1 MGLRRAEGSRSKQRD
16 WDERRHTWEDHPRV
30 GERGM
35 RLPSELGPGCPRY
48 LLLRRLS

>member
-16 WDERRHTWEDHPRV
+16 WEERRLTWGDHPKV

-35 RLPSELGPGCPRY
+35 RLPSELGPSCGRY
-48 LLLRRLS
+48 LSLRRLS

>member
-16 WDERRHTWEDHPRV
+16 WDERRLTSEIVPGL

-35 RLPSELGPGCPRY
+35 RLP
-48 LLLRRLS
+48 